1 MLKHKRH
8 HSTACVYSWCWV
20 RYINLLN
27 LRENV
32 EILRLQTQN
41 FEIITK
47 NDYSFLELKFIEDH
61 LQKKL
66 TFHKLCDLSLANKI
80 VQICQYFIWTYLYT
94 FNFHLHLVSFA
105 RETHMCRKAQVK
117 KTPGNS
123 PSCMT
128 CML

>member
-1 MLKHKRH
+1 M
-8 HSTACVYSWCWV
+8 
-20 RYINLLN
+20 
-27 LRENV
+27 
-32 EILRLQTQN
+32 
-41 FEIITK
+41 IT
-47 NDYSFLELKFIEDH
+47 FLVIIEDH

-80 VQICQYFIWTYLYT
+80 FQICQYFIWTYLYT

-105 RETHMCRKAQVK
+105 IETHMCRKTQVK
-117 KTPGNS
+117 QTPGNS